1 MLYFGLVSRT
11 PLSSYYL
18 YDEGKCF
25 LTLKLSQCLLGTWLS
40 LLEQFKS
47 KLKIKNISICEF
59 EREFIIQFLGNI
71 WISEHLSI
79 VWKVELENII

>member
-40 LLEQFKS
+40 LLEQFKINS
-47 KLKIKNISICEF
+47 KAKIFPFANL
-59 EREFIIQFLGNI
+59 RENSLYNF
-71 WISEHLSI
+71 
-79 VWKVELENII
+79 